1 MKLKIKPT
9 KNTVALRK
17 LKFRKESDFNKFLN
31 IVSKNTKELQRIK
44 LPSKSDV
51 KKKSSLNLLPLLALG
66 ALIAAL
72 AGKKKGDTDGVDGGG
87 VDDTTLSVA
96 DKTDSTSN
104 VLMKGI
110 SSINNTRNDKKNT
123 RKIDLG
129 KKSRRKKRLLR
140 RIRKKRKID
149 LKNKRKI
156 KTKTKTKIGKND
168 PSRWREEVKNN
179 TKRIRKIA
187 NQTLKTTK
195 VITSAVTKN
204 PASLAATV
212 IVSDITKGHGLS
224 EEEWN
229 AGPGTLEY
237 QRNLEKEQFKNRFKT
252 EASKQKDLINKE
264 IDQLISTRSQLDVS
278 DRRTYQHLTAK
289 IEGLLVKSAAIT
301 PKALEQQYITNSS
314 KNPVILY
321 PIDSQNVQ
329 PIINAPTSNQ
339 PPPSQSQAGN
349 DTVGGESDSV
359 NISELFLLSKL
370 SH

>member
-17 LKFRKESDFNKFLN
+17 LKFRKESDFNKFLK

-51 KKKSSLNLLPLLALG
+51 KKKSSFNLLPLLALG

-72 AGKKKGDTDGVDGGG
+72 AGQKKGDNDGVGGG
-87 VDDTTLSVA
+87 DDTTLSVA

-123 RKIDLG
+123 RKIDLR
-129 KKSRRKKRLLR
+129 KESRRKKRSLKR
-140 RIRKKRKID
+140 SRNKRKID
-149 LKNKRKI
+149 LKNKRKT
-156 KTKTKTKIGKND
+156 KTKTKTKVGKND

-187 NQTLKTTK
+187 KQTLKASK
-195 VITSAVTKN
+195 VITSVATKN

-212 IVSDITKGHGLS
+212 IVGDITKGHGLS

-264 IDQLISTRSQLDVS
+264 IDQLINTRSQLDPK

-321 PIDSQNVQ
+321 PTGSQNVP
-329 PIINAPTSNQ
+329 PIINPSTSNQ

-349 DTVGGESDSV
+349 DTVGGGSDVV
-359 NISELFLLSKL
+359 NISELFLLNKL